1 MRPQFTHRQNT
12 VGRHVPLGVD
22 ELGTTHH
29 YDEKTSRI
37 IAVRDGAIEH
47 VERFDDAE
55 DRDAVVTAWI
65 DFVEDG
71 PEGEKNDGRGWAT
84 RNYMTNHEF
93 DDLEAGA
100 RTLSKLVGGSA

>member
-1 MRPQFTHRQNT
+1 MKPQFSYRQNT

-37 IAVRDGAIEH
+37 IAVRDSEIEH
-47 VERFDDAE
+47 VERFDDVE
-55 DRDAVVTAWI
+55 DRDEIVTAWI
-65 DFVEDG
+65 GFVE
-71 PEGEKNDGRGWAT
+71 ESRGWASRT
-84 RNYMTNHEF
+84 YMTNHEF

-100 RTLSKLVGGSA
+100 RTLGKIVRGSA